1 MYTLLI
7 IYFCLALFLSFICSL
22 LEAVLLSTPSS
33 YASILKKEDSKSGLI
48 LDEFKENINRPLA
61 AILTLNT
68 FAHTIGAAG
77 VGAQVLKIA
86 AEAGVSGEAYVA
98 IASGVLTFLILVFSE
113 IIPKTLGSTYW
124 RTLVG
129 ISVRFIQFLIWMTYP
144 FVLLAE
150 FISNFGSD
158 STSVTREEVI
168 AMAEMGEDE
177 GILEEQETD
186 LIENTLRLKDIKVSD
201 VMTPRNVIFVLNK
214 DMTVGQVLEE
224 HDTLDFTRIPVFDGN
239 LDNMIGMVNRY
250 DIINR
255 KAEDQFS
262 TRMSEIITD
271 IPWVNENDA
280 IDKVLELF
288 IENRDHLCL
297 VKDDFD
303 TLTGLITLEDA
314 VETLLGKEIVDE
326 HDSVVDMRN
335 LAESKINDN

>member
-1 MYTLLI
+1 MTLLI
-7 IYFCLALFLSFICSL
+7 TYFCLALFLSFICSL

-33 YASILKKEDSKSGLI
+33 YSSILKRENEKSGLI
-48 LDEFKENINRPLA
+48 LDGFKENINRPLA

-77 VGAQVLKIA
+77 VGAQVFDLF
-86 AEAGVSGEAYVA
+86 GETYVA
-98 IASGVLTFLILVFSE
+98 IASGILTLLILVFSE

-124 RTLVG
+124 RELVG
-129 ISVRFIQFLIWMTYP
+129 SAVRFIQFLIWGTYP

-186 LIENTLRLKDIKVSD
+186 LIENTLRLKDIKVND
-201 VMTPRNVIFVLNK
+201 VMTPRNVIFALNK

-224 HDTLDFTRIPVFDGN
+224 HETLDFTRIPVFDTN

-250 DIINR
+250 NIVNR

-262 TRMSEIITD
+262 TRMSEIIKD
-271 IPWVNENDA
+271 IPWVNENDS

-326 HDSVVDMRN
+326 HDSVVDMRD

>member
-1 MYTLLI
+1 MTLLI
-7 IYFCLALFLSFICSL
+7 TYFCLALFLSFICSL

-33 YASILKKEDSKSGLI
+33 YSSILKRENEKSGLI
-48 LDEFKENINRPLA
+48 LDGFKENINRPLA

-77 VGAQVLKIA
+77 VGAQVFDLF
-86 AEAGVSGEAYVA
+86 GETYVA
-98 IASGVLTFLILVFSE
+98 IASGILTLLILVFSE

-124 RTLVG
+124 RGLVG
-129 ISVRFIQFLIWMTYP
+129 SAVRLIQFLIWGTYP

-158 STSVTREEVI
+158 SASVTREEVI

-201 VMTPRNVIFVLNK
+201 VMTPRNVIFALNK

-224 HDTLDFTRIPVFDGN
+224 HETLGFTRIPVFDTN

-250 DIINR
+250 NIVNR

-262 TRMSEIITD
+262 TRMSEIIKD
-271 IPWVNENDA
+271 IPWVNENDS

-326 HDSVVDMRN
+326 HDSVVDMRD